1 MAELYLFT
9 LVAIVET
16 NASPSDHARSYL
28 LKECLATLGLLAS
41 STDHRLALSATPL
54 PLYLL
59 SISLSG
65 GVSHLKLLKTSL
77 STLCNLCPPGS
88 PTLTTLSTTP
98 AFYQLLYTLLD
109 LDSLPLPILD
119 CLLLLVLATT
129 SCLASQRNY
138 LSGGKLLGK
147 CLQLAAGQGSVVAVK
162 VLRGVLGTTE
172 AVALERLGGVGG
184 LLGVIARASREVGS
198 SQGRELF
205 VETVL
210 LIA

>member
-9 LVAIVET
+9 LVAIVES
-16 NASPSDHARSYL
+16 NSSPTDHERSYL
-28 LKECLATLGLLAS
+28 VKECLATLGIMAS

-59 SISLSG
+59 SISMSAL
-65 GVSHLKLLKTSL
+65 SHLKLLKTTL

-109 LDSLPLPILD
+109 HEFLPMPILD

-129 SCLASQRNY
+129 SCVASQRNY
-138 LSGGKLLGK
+138 LSGGKLIGR
-147 CLQLAAGQGSVVAVK
+147 CLQLAAGQGSVLAVK
-162 VLRGVLGTTE
+162 VLRGVVGTEVTSK
-172 AVALERLGGVGG
+172 GV
-184 LLGVIARASREVGS
+184 
-198 SQGRELF
+198 
-205 VETVL
+205 
-210 LIA
+210 